1 MNKVL
6 TAIGKG
12 ASVLLPILLVVDV
25 SIGLYDRFKERHQN
39 KQTTTPSEPEEEPI
53 ENE

>member
-39 KQTTTPSEPEEEPI
+39 KPTPTIDSEEEPTP